1 MIKITEQTMER
12 STHRLY
18 AGMWKQYLTAEH
30 IALIVTELDNYIST
44 DKALAGIDS
53 STAYFN
59 AVQAIAIRDN
69 LIEEITLLDEL
80 TIESSYLVIST
91 RATTDEGC
99 LNAEQTTITRES
111 AAQWFLSLGD
121 LGRAKRLIP
130 SIENNSLL
138 PKQITKPRAPEK
150 SSKLGVPESSL
161 LDSLGILTYMLTE
174 SKNGLKWGK
183 SPNAKAIAEAIVTQA
198 NSLDIEVKEI
208 SNLGKVISTA
218 VKQVAPKI
226 KK

>member
-1 MIKITEQTMER
+1 MGKITEQNMER
-12 STHRLY
+12 STHRTY

-30 IALIVTELDNYIST
+30 IALIVTGLDNYIST
-44 DKALAGIDS
+44 DKALSDIDGP
-53 STAYFN
+53 TAYCH
-59 AVQAIAIRDN
+59 AVKAIAIRDN
-69 LIEEITLLDEL
+69 LIDEITLLDKQM
-80 TIESSYLVIST
+80 IESSYLVIST

-121 LGRAKRLIP
+121 LGGAQLLIP

-150 SSKLGVPESSL
+150 SSKLRVPESSL
-161 LDSLGILTYMLTE
+161 LDSLGILAYMLSE
-174 SKNGLKWGK
+174 SAPKFKWGEN
-183 SPNAKAIAEAIVTQA
+183 PNAKGIAEAIAQKA
-198 NSLDIEVKEI
+198 ASLGVEVKELTNLQKDI
-208 SNLGKVISTA
+208 SIA
-218 VKQVAPKI
+218 VEKVAPRI